1 MEINLVSPMGITLL
15 VFSNILVPIV
25 TGIFFF
31 IYFLYFV
38 IVNHSKAASFRYF
51 LIFLIS
57 FSLFL
62 VSRPLQL
69 LLGQHPVQLII
80 VNIRMIIFCGFSI
93 TSITIAS
100 NLFSNKKSLNSR
112 WIIYGIGFL
121 FGTIYV
127 VFNSLGTIGSVQ
139 IFTWSGMIAHDALTP
154 ALLPPYYG
162 REVTIGLQVTIG
174 FLLCIVSIVNIFSRT
189 PKEQLSLNLKN
200 KIVLFN
206 IGVLIFGFS
215 FIVGSFTKQWWIYY
229 FFSMFSTFLIGA
241 GVVIDIRELYNNY
254 ERLIPIIKED
264 IVQNVAFSPF
274 SLKKLKNLLSCMGK
288 SDLLDTFAVLEIQD
302 NETNIN
308 FESQAIDQISQIDS
322 ATKII
327 SNSLDHSIGYGRYLI
342 VPLDGQKIGVV
353 FQVFELPTLE
363 EVSSIALIEA
373 AINALEK
380 KGFPHISAGIG
391 RSYRRLEDLR
401 TSYHEALSALEFSKR
416 LGNYSLI
423 HVSNIQ
429 HDLFKEASYPIKEKM
444 QLLSTIKL
452 GDLETSLK
460 ALDEFLSIFH
470 VFILKRPEAMKLR
483 LYELSGSLIDNAIL
497 VGGDEVQ
504 LNRLV
509 KESFNDITYLSTFD
523 QIEGWLKELIERIIS
538 FVNRVQKT
546 RTSVIIDKAK
556 LLVAE
561 RLDKQ
566 ISYHE
571 IAKELYISSSYFQA
585 LFKQEVGST
594 FVEYLTDLRI
604 NRAKELLLNSAMTI
618 TEISFEVGIQNPNY
632 FSSMFH
638 KKTGVSAKTF
648 RKRNTN

>member
-1 MEINLVSPMGITLL
+1 MEINQLSPMGITLQ

-112 WIIYGIGFL
+112 WIIYTIGFL
-121 FGTIYV
+121 FGITYV
-127 VFNSLGTIGSVQ
+127 IFNTLGTIGSVQ

-154 ALLPPYYG
+154 AMLPPYYG

-174 FLLCIVSIVNIFSRT
+174 FLLCMVSIVNIFSRT

-215 FIVGSFTKQWWIYY
+215 FVVGSFTKQWWIYY

-264 IVQNVAFSPF
+264 IIENVAFSPY
-274 SLKKLKNLLSCMGK
+274 SLKKLKKLMLCLGK
-288 SDLLDTFAVLEIQD
+288 SDALDTFAVLEFPNSSTD
-302 NETNIN
+302 YN
-308 FESQAIDQISQIDS
+308 FESQAIDQISQMDS
-322 ATKII
+322 VSKII
-327 SNSLDHSIGYGRYLI
+327 SDSLDHLIGYGRYLVI
-342 VPLDGQKIGVV
+342 PLDDQKIGLV
-353 FQVFELPTLE
+353 FQVFGLPSLDDMN
-363 EVSSIALIEA
+363 SIALIEA
-373 AINALEK
+373 SIKALEK
-380 KGFPHISAGIG
+380 KGYVRISAGIG
-391 RSYRRLEDLR
+391 RSYQRLEDLR
-401 TSYHEALSALEFSKR
+401 TSYHEALSALEYSKR

-429 HDLFKEASYPIKEKM
+429 HDLIKEVTYPIKEKM
-444 QLLSTIKL
+444 QLLATIKL
-452 GDLETSLK
+452 GDLETSFK
-460 ALDEFLSIFH
+460 ALDEFLQAFNTF
-470 VFILKRPEAMKLR
+470 VLKRPEAMKLR
-483 LYELSGSLIDNAIL
+483 LYELSGSLIDNAII

-509 KESFNDITYLSTFD
+509 KESFNDITYLSTFT
-523 QIEGWLKELIERIIS
+523 QVEGWLKELIERIIS
-538 FVNRVQKT
+538 FVNRGAHNIFCV
-546 RTSVIIDKAK
+546 
-556 LLVAE
+556 
-561 RLDKQ
+561 
-566 ISYHE
+566 
-571 IAKELYISSSYFQA
+571 
-585 LFKQEVGST
+585 
-594 FVEYLTDLRI
+594 
-604 NRAKELLLNSAMTI
+604 NSI
-618 TEISFEVGIQNPNY
+618 
-632 FSSMFH
+632 
-638 KKTGVSAKTF
+638 
-648 RKRNTN
+648 